1 MNTPEDIQCLES
13 MKMDHVASFGGHDRI
28 LSKPKSEQF
37 TILDCRQAKS
47 WAEVTELA
55 ATVIVSESS
64 DTEGIGDKNETNG
77 RNLNWDN
84 TQEGHIDECV
94 LRLRLSYHIM
104 QSPKLVSLATRMKL
118 RACCFHQNIHPG
130 SWWWHFKCVHHMLWL
145 IKADGE

>member
-55 ATVIVSESS
+55 ATVIDSESS

-77 RNLNWDN
+77 RNLNWDK
-84 TQEGHIDECV
+84 EGNIEECV
-94 LRLRLSYHIM
+94 HGLRLSYHIM
-104 QSPKLVSLATRMKL
+104 PSPKLVSLTTRMKL
-118 RACCFHQNIHPG
+118 T
-130 SWWWHFKCVHHMLWL
+130 S
-145 IKADGE
+145 